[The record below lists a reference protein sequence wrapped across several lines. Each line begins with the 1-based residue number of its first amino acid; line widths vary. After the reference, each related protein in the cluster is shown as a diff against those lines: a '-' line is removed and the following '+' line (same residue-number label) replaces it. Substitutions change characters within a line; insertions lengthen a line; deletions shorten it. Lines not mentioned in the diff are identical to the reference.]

1 MTPLAL
7 LLPLALALPS
17 AADAGK
23 KVVLI
28 GDSHSVTGFGR
39 ALVQRIAAGGRQ
51 VDVYASCGSSP
62 GWFLPG
68 QTRASSCGTWF
79 RRSGADARQNQAP
92 PAISAIAGSDVGL
105 VIIALGTNMADWRA
119 GSVGD
124 LSSAGTLAHH
134 AMMHGARCVWVG
146 PPPVR
151 GYSSLPEYKASMTFD
166 ELDAGLRA
174 QVGTHCS
181 YVRSATPYSGSDG
194 IHYDAARAE
203 QWAEQVF
210 RDPGMTAALSALR

>member
-17 AADAGK
+17 AASSGR

-39 ALVQRIAAGGRQ
+39 ALVERIAAEGRP
-51 VDVYASCGSSP
+51 VDVYASCGSAP

-68 QTRASSCGTWF
+68 QTQASSCGTWF
-79 RRSGADARQNQAP
+79 RRAGADARQNQAP
-92 PAISAIAGSDVGL
+92 PAITAVAGADVGL

-119 GSVGD
+119 GGVGD

-134 AMMHGARCVWVG
+134 AMMHGARCVWIG

-151 GYSSLPEYKASMTFD
+151 GYSGLPEYKASRNYD
-166 ELDAGLRA
+166 ALDAGLRA
-174 QVGTHCS
+174 QVASHCT
-181 YVRSATPYSGSDG
+181 YVRSTTPYSGGDG
-194 IHYDAARAE
+194 IHYDAGRAE
-203 QWAEQVF
+203 QWAEQVY
-210 RDPGMTAALSALR
+210 RDAGLTAALSALR